1 MRFRKVQFCS
11 GFLLVLVC
19 AAIAL
24 AQNATGSITGA
35 VTDPNNEVVTN
46 AAITVTNKATG
57 AARRVTTKG
66 EGNYSVENLFPGEY
80 EVKVEAQGFVTQIQM
95 LTVQVGNNTTGN
107 FSMTIGVANQTI
119 EVTGGAP
126 LVNTT
131 DATIGGVVT
140 RNQINDLPL
149 NGRSFLSVAGL
160 QPGVTITYNATSG
173 VLNQNSFFNVSV
185 GGAPAFMTTISV
197 DGARANDRI
206 TGGTSQN
213 FSSETVQEFQIST
226 IGFDLSAGTVSA
238 GAVNVISRSGS
249 NDFHG
254 SGFFFFRDHNMSAFS
269 SLRRPDE
276 LLADGNRQ
284 SRLCNNLSSAE
295 CASARDP
302 YFVRK
307 QYGGTLGGPIKKNK
321 LFFFGNYERN
331 DQVGNQN
338 ITFNNSVIAAFN
350 HIAKVPFK
358 QHLVG
363 GRLDYTISNKHT
375 AFLRGNIDKNDSIAG
390 TGLESTW
397 IDSGNFSYQ
406 TQLGLASVLKPT
418 LVNDFRFSY
427 SYFRNFLAPPT
438 EERCLEIAPDPAFC
452 FGVGGPRITFFGGLT
467 IGNDVNTPQ
476 DRHPR
481 TYQFTDNVNWT
492 IGAHRLRFG
501 GDWEHTNG
509 RGSWRRNGAGSF
521 SVFDPTTAALVN
533 SPLYAS
539 LPASLKPNYV
549 GPRITFADL
558 LQLPVNSAMTAGVG
572 DPSSP
577 NAFQRENLTHNDLV
591 RFYIQDAW
599 QIRPSFT
606 LNYGLAWSFENND
619 VFHDLDRPAYLA
631 PLGISLDKIP
641 YDLNNFDPALGFA
654 WTIGKEKNTVIRASA
669 SLHHTSAN
677 RTYLKLSERNSIS
690 PLGAGL
696 LNVNSGIVQNTYKTG
711 PGLPAFLNFS
721 AASVVDFRGQ
731 DFLNNLASIIGQMA
745 ALTGQRFNGTDLSVR
760 NIELTKQAPTLLTDT
775 IFDRDFHT
783 PYTIH
788 INAGVQREI
797 MRNLSVSADFVMRR
811 GVGFGAYEGM
821 QPDLN
826 LWNRFSSYTL
836 NPTTG
841 VNTPIRNPV
850 IPACSTTTNP
860 APNLDPTNPKAPCSV
875 NSILY
880 GMPGILSRYSALQVK
895 VDKRLS
901 QGFQLTGAYA
911 LARYTTFNGF
921 TSNTDYSQN
930 SGLSDATPKHQFTFS
945 GIWDLP
951 KYQGG
956 SGLLRAILNGYQVS
970 SLMQIQSGGFS
981 SVTLGVFDLEGDGT
995 FTFRLPGASISSF
1008 GRGQDADDIRK
1019 LVEQYNAT
1027 IPAAP
1032 TVTAPNVG
1040 RNQRDFIG
1048 AIFPFIQLPDKFS
1061 SGDSFITQDI
1071 RLARTVSIG
1080 EKIKLQ
1086 LIGEGFNIFNVA
1098 NMTGF
1103 SGSLATAAW
1112 TRATAANPSGTRP
1125 SATNNLF
1132 GQATGRVGSI
1142 FGSGGPRAFQFA
1154 ARLSF

>member
-1 MRFRKVQFCS
+1 MRFRQSQFLS
-11 GFLLVLVC
+11 GFFLLLVC
-19 AAIAL
+19 AAVTL
-24 AQNATGSITGA
+24 AQNATGSITGT
-35 VTDPNNEVVTN
+35 VTDPNNEAITN
-46 AAITVTNKATG
+46 AVVTVTNKATG
-57 AARRVTTKG
+57 AVRKLTTRS

-80 EVKVEAQGFVTQIQM
+80 EIKVESQGFVSQAQT

-107 FSMTIGVANQTI
+107 FSMTVGATSQTI

-131 DATIGGVVT
+131 DSNIGGVVT

-160 QPGVTITYNATSG
+160 QPGVTVTYNATSG
-173 VLNQNSFFNVSV
+173 VLNQNSFFNVAV
-185 GGAPAFMTTISV
+185 GGAPAFMTLISV

-213 FSSETVQEFQIST
+213 FSSEIVQEFQIST
-226 IGFDLSAGTVSA
+226 IGFDLSTGTVSA
-238 GAVNVISRSGS
+238 GAVNVISRSGG

-254 SGFFFFRDHNMSAFS
+254 SGFFFFRDHNMSAFPD
-269 SLRRPDE
+269 LKRPTE
-276 LLADGNRQ
+276 ILSDGNRR
-284 SRLCNNLSSAE
+284 SRLCNDLSSAE
-295 CASARDP
+295 CASAQDP
-302 YFVRK
+302 FFVRK
-307 QYGGTLGGPIKKNK
+307 QYGGTIGGPIKKNK

-331 DQVGNQN
+331 DQVGAQN
-338 ITFNNSVIAAFN
+338 INFNRAEIATFN

-363 GRLDYTISNKHT
+363 ARFDYTISDKHT

-406 TQLGLASVLKPT
+406 TQLGLTSVLKPT

-438 EERCLEIAPDPAFC
+438 EQRCLEIASDPLFC
-452 FGVGGPRITFFGGLT
+452 FGTEGPRITFFGGLS

-481 TYQFTDNVNWT
+481 TYQFTDNINWT
-492 IGAHRLRFG
+492 FGAHRLRFG

-509 RGSWRRNGAGSF
+509 RGSWRRNGTGSF
-521 SVFDPTTAALVN
+521 SVFDPTAAALVA
-533 SPLYAS
+533 SPLFAS

-558 LQLPVNSAMTAGVG
+558 LQLPVSSALTAGVG
-572 DPSSP
+572 DSSSP
-577 NAFQRENLTHNDLV
+577 NAFQMENLTHNDLV
-591 RFYIQDAW
+591 RFYVQDAW

-619 VFHDLDRPAYLA
+619 VYHDLDRPAYLA
-631 PLGISLDKIP
+631 PLGISLEKIP

-654 WTIGKEKNTVIRASA
+654 WTLGKDKRTVIRASA

-677 RTYLKLSERNSIS
+677 RTYLKLSERTSIS

-696 LNVNSGIVQNTYKTG
+696 LNVNSAIVRNNYKKG
-711 PGLPAFLNFS
+711 DGLPAFLNFS
-721 AASVVDFRGQ
+721 ANSVVNFRGQ
-731 DFLNNLASIIGQMA
+731 DYLNNLSSIIGEMA
-745 ALTGQRFNGTDLSVR
+745 ALTSQRFNGTDLSTR

-775 IFDRDFHT
+775 IFDKDFHT

-797 MRNLSVSADFVMRR
+797 MRNLSVSADYVMRR

-826 LWNRFSSYTL
+826 LWNRFSGYTL
-836 NPTTG
+836 NTTG
-841 VNTPIRNPV
+841 ANTPIRNPV
-850 IPACSTTTNP
+850 IPACISNAPNP
-860 APNLDPTNPKAPCSV
+860 PPNLDPTNPKAPCSV

-901 QGFQLTGAYA
+901 QGFQLTAAYA
-911 LARYTTFNGF
+911 LSRYTTFNGF
-921 TSNTDYSQN
+921 ASNTDFSQN
-930 SGLSDATPKHQFTFS
+930 SGLSDSTPKHQFTLS

-956 SGLLRAILNGYQVS
+956 SRLLRGILNGYQVS
-970 SLMQIQSGGFS
+970 SIMQMQSGGFS
-981 SVTLGVFDLEGDGT
+981 SVTLGTFDLEGDGT
-995 FTFRLPGASISSF
+995 FTFRLPGTSIGSF

-1027 IPAAP
+1027 FPAAP
-1032 TVTAPNVG
+1032 NVTAPNIG
-1040 RNQRDFIG
+1040 RDRRDFVG
-1048 AIFPFIQLPDKFS
+1048 AIFPFIQLPENFS

-1071 RLARTVSIG
+1071 RVTRVIPIG
-1080 EKIKLQ
+1080 EKVSLQ

-1098 NMTGF
+1098 NLTGF
-1103 SGSLATAAW
+1103 SGSLVSATFN
-1112 TRATAANPSGTRP
+1112 RATRSFP
-1125 SATNNLF
+1125 SAANNLF
-1132 GQATGRVGSI
+1132 GQSTGRVGSI
-1142 FGSGGPRAFQFA
+1142 FGSGGPRAFQLA
-1154 ARLSF
+1154 ARFSF